1 MEEKEVYNAKKEM
14 ANLYL
19 IIKNLASNEVII
31 IYKYSK
37 NVIYFFFHRKE
48 KMMVN

>member
-19 IIKNLASNEVII
+19 IIKNLDSNEVII
-31 IYKYSK
+31 IYKDSK
-37 NVIYFFFHRKE
+37 NVIYFFFIERKR
-48 KMMVN
+48 